1 MKSHRST
8 RLLSSGFTLAE
19 LLVVTLLLSLLLG
32 ALYSFYRSQLF
43 TLRAQEVKL
52 NVKENADVAL
62 DLMVRELRMAGAR
75 PTVPTAY
82 PPVGCTVP
90 AASTASNCTQP
101 PAPSTQPCPTGSG
114 FERLTVADQKTITF
128 RYDFQG
134 NTSGSAPDGCP
145 DDSNEV
151 ITYSYDATDKE
162 IERATG
168 GGSPTPLISDVP
180 SDGLEFKY
188 YAVDGTALTSLPLS
202 FCNRASVSRI
212 EITVKVSASNPDP
225 QISTPIALTLI
236 SNVFL
241 PNPRC

>member
-75 PTVPTAY
+75 PTA
-82 PPVGCTVP
+82 P
-90 AASTASNCTQP
+90 AALPDQCDELAAPTTSNCTQP

-114 FERLTVADQKTITF
+114 FERITVANQQTITIQ
-128 RYDFQG
+128 YDFRG
-134 NTSGSAPDGCP
+134 TTSGSAPDGCP
-145 DDSNEV
+145 DDSNEL

-162 IERATG
+162 IERTTG
-168 GGSPTPLISDVP
+168 GGDPMPLISDVP

-202 FCNRASVSRI
+202 FCNRASVGRI
-212 EITVKVSASNPDP
+212 EIKVKVSSTNPNP
-225 QISTPIALTLI
+225 QISTPIELELI